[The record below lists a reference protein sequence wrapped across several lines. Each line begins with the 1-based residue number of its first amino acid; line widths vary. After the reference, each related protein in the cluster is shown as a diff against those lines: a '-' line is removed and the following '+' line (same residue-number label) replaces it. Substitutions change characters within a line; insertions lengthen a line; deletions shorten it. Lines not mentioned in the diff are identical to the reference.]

1 MMPLMTEAASP
12 MTPVTDDGLHARWKN
27 NSKRYR
33 VRRQRGLRRLPAV
46 LSSKQIDSLEEK
58 GYLDPDRRGERLDEC
73 DAIELFLA
81 DALAKS
87 R

>member
-1 MMPLMTEAASP
+1 MRRR
-12 MTPVTDDGLHARWKN
+12 AR
-27 NSKRYR
+27 
-33 VRRQRGLRRLPAV
+33 RRLGLVTRRLV
-46 LSSKQIDSLEEK
+46 LEPEWLDSLEVRGYLDPEWLDSLEVR
-58 GYLDPDRRGERLDEC
+58 GYLDPDQRGERLDEC